1 MLPDATARWPIPER
15 YDFAATTRFLRT
27 GPGDPTFRREPDGF
41 WRSAH
46 TADGPA
52 TVHLTVTEVIGV
64 EAWGP
69 GAGAAVQ
76 EVPRWLGLAE
86 PPWLLPAHP
95 VVDRL
100 AQAHRGLRLTDTRD
114 VFEAVTVV
122 GLQQLVTWEE
132 ATATW
137 RRVCLGLGERAPGPA
152 DLRLSPTARTIRA
165 VGPQRLQ
172 DAGVRRQQAFTLV
185 ELARSARAL
194 QRAADLPTQ
203 EATSLLQRVSGI
215 GPWTSGMVL
224 GLRLGRPEPVPLG
237 DLHLPHQVAYAL
249 AGEERGS
256 DARMQ
261 ELLAPFPG
269 QAFRVIQLI
278 QAANIQA
285 PRRAPRM
292 PNPPHR
298 RR

>member
-1 MLPDATARWPIPER
+1 MVPDATARWPIPEP

-41 WRSAH
+41 WRTAH
-46 TADGPA
+46 TTDGPA
-52 TVHLTVTEVIGV
+52 TVHVTVTGMIDAQ
-64 EAWGP
+64 AWGP
-69 GAGAAVQ
+69 GAAAVVHD
-76 EVPRWLGLAE
+76 VPRWLGLTE
-86 PPWLLPAHP
+86 PPWRLPAHP

-100 AQAHRGLRLTDTRD
+100 AQAHPGLRLTDTRD
-114 VFEAVTVV
+114 VFEALTVIV
-122 GLQQLVTWEE
+122 LQQLVTWEE

-137 RRVCLGLGERAPGPA
+137 RRVCVDLGERAPGPGA
-152 DLRLSPTARTIRA
+152 LRLSPTAKTMRA

-185 ELARSARAL
+185 ELARSARIL
-194 QRAADLPTQ
+194 QRAAHLPTE
-203 EATSLLQRVSGI
+203 EAGSLLRRMPGI
-215 GPWTSGMVL
+215 GPWTSAMVL
-224 GLRLGRPEPVPLG
+224 GLRLGRPDPVPLG

-256 DARMQ
+256 DARLQ
-261 ELLAPFPG
+261 ELLAQFPG
-269 QAFRVIQLI
+269 QGFRVIQLI
-278 QAANIQA
+278 YAASIQA